1 MEDKP
6 VGGKEEA
13 EEFGIPAGITE
24 ITEFINAI
32 QQEESRDHTF
42 KELIGEASGSS
53 WPFGDESVAEPAS
66 DWPLGNESVAELAS
80 GGSLGDESVAEPAS
94 GGSLGDES
102 VAEPA
107 SGGSIGDES
116 VAEPASECESDAQL
130 LPKLDLEHYEPDV
143 KEASG
148 VEDRGEHSTRYGWI
162 GVGQCG
168 GRLVNTLYDVGYEN
182 VLAVDT
188 TGAELDLVEIPE
200 NQKFLMYI
208 REKGPGTDVERCEE
222 AVEGHKQGIL
232 SVARQIFGTG
242 VQHIMVCFGAGGAT
256 SSGSIAGLIE
266 IAKRYAR
273 SIGLENPIK
282 KVGVVMTLPALGKV
296 RSEVVENS
304 YRIASQLSK
313 MAEAG
318 KISPLI
324 IVDNNKVNNSNCGM
338 TTKSLWNH
346 INTTFVSL
354 FDIFNRL
361 SASSSQYTS
370 FDPFHYR
377 SIMQTGG
384 CVTMGVS
391 RVDKFDG
398 RFVVSEAV
406 ENGLHKTLCA
416 SGFDLSTAKEAG
428 CIIVGGKDVM
438 TTVKGLPDKI
448 ESAFDVLSEITGQ
461 ATVHRGIYEDDSD
474 CLMVCTIVGGLSS
487 PADRLQERDTDL
499 YYRMNKV
506 NLKGP
511 PLHQRKEDILPLAEY
526 FLAKQADFYKE
537 QYKCLS
543 SEAEELLFGYAWP
556 GDVEELAH
564 AMGRVYE
571 LSTGRQI
578 QPAALP
584 LEIIFS
590 DSEPSSKHLLVVL
603 NQTRRDIITRALEL
617 SADREPAAAKSLG
630 IEHHRLKHLIKKLD
644 ISPINKN
651 IVV

>member
-32 QQEESRDHTF
+32 QQAEGNEETF
-42 KELIGEASGSS
+42 EEPISEASGSD
-53 WPFGDESVAEPAS
+53 WPFSDENFAEPAGGSPFDDESFVEPANDLSFGDESV
-66 DWPLGNESVAELAS
+66 V
-80 GGSLGDESVAEPAS
+80 EPAS
-94 GGSLGDES
+94 GYGSDCRS
-102 VAEPA
+102 VPRLA
-107 SGGSIGDES
+107 
-116 VAEPASECESDAQL
+116 
-130 LPKLDLEHYEPDV
+130 LEHYEPDV
-143 KEASG
+143 KKASG

-168 GRLVNTLYDVGYEN
+168 GRLVNTLYDSGYEK

-188 TGAELDLVEIPE
+188 AGAELDLVEIPE

-208 REKGPGTDVERCEE
+208 REKGPGTDAERCEE
-222 AVEGHKQGIL
+222 AVEGHKQGVL
-232 SVARQIFGTG
+232 GLARQVFGTG
-242 VQHIMVCFGAGGAT
+242 VQHIMICFGAGGAT
-256 SSGSIAGLIE
+256 GGGSVARLIE

-273 SIGLENPIK
+273 AIGLENPNR
-282 KVGVVMTLPALGKV
+282 KVGVVMSLPAMGKV
-296 RSEVVENS
+296 RTQVVKSS
-304 YRIASQLSK
+304 YQVARQLGK
-313 MAEAG
+313 MAAAG

-324 IVDNNKVNNSNCGM
+324 ILDNDKVNNLNCGM
-338 TTKSLWNH
+338 TAKSLWNH
-346 INTTFVSL
+346 VNTTFVSL

-361 SASSSQYTS
+361 SASSSEYTS

-377 SIMQTGG
+377 SIMQAGG

-391 RVDKFDG
+391 KVTKFDG
-398 RFVVSEAV
+398 RFAVSEAV
-406 ENGLHKTLCA
+406 EDGLHKTLCA
-416 SGFDLSTAKEAG
+416 GGFDLSTAKEAG

-448 ESAFDVLSEITGQ
+448 ESAFDVLSQITGQ
-461 ATVHRGIYEDDSD
+461 ATIHRGMYEDESD
-474 CLMVCTIVGGLSS
+474 CLMVCTIVGGLDAPS
-487 PADRLQERDTDL
+487 ARLQERGTDL

-511 PLHQRKEDILPLAEY
+511 PLVERKEDILPLAEY

-564 AMGRVYE
+564 AMERAYE
-571 LSTGRQI
+571 LTTGRQI
-578 QPAALP
+578 RPDVLA

-590 DSEPSSKHLLVVL
+590 DSEPSSEHMPDIL
-603 NQTRRDIITRALEL
+603 NETRRDIITRALDLVRGDEV
-617 SADREPAAAKSLG
+617 AAAKNLG
-630 IEHHRLKHLIKKLD
+630 LEHRRLKYFVKKLN
-644 ISPINKN
+644 ISSTNKN
-651 IVV
+651 IVR

>member
-13 EEFGIPAGITE
+13 EEFGTPAGITE
-24 ITEFINAI
+24 IAEFINAI
-32 QQEESRDHTF
+32 QEAAGQDQTFEEPIS
-42 KELIGEASGSS
+42 EASGSDWPFS
-53 WPFGDESVAEPAS
+53 EESLGEAASSLPFGDENFGE
-66 DWPLGNESVAELAS
+66 EAS
-80 GGSLGDESVAEPAS
+80 GLTLVDESVVEPA
-94 GGSLGDES
+94 GEY
-102 VAEPA
+102 
-107 SGGSIGDES
+107 
-116 VAEPASECESDAQL
+116 ESDGRP
-130 LPKLDLEHYEPDV
+130 LPELALENYEPDI
-143 KEASG
+143 KEASS
-148 VEDRGEHSTRYGWI
+148 VEDGGEHSTRYGWI

-168 GRLVNTLYDVGYEN
+168 GRLVNTLYDSGYEN

-208 REKGPGTDVERCEE
+208 REKGPGTDAERCEV

-232 SVARQIFGTG
+232 GLARQVFGTD
-242 VQHIMVCFGAGGAT
+242 VQHIMICFGAGGAT
-256 SSGSIAGLIE
+256 GGGSVAGLIE

-273 SIGLENPIK
+273 AIGVENPKK

-296 RSEVVENS
+296 RTQVVKSS
-304 YRIASQLSK
+304 YRVAGELGK
-313 MAEAG
+313 MAAAG

-324 IVDNNKVNNSNCGM
+324 ILDNDKVNNLNCGM
-338 TTKSLWNH
+338 TAKSLWNH
-346 INTTFVSL
+346 VNTTFISM

-361 SASSSQYTS
+361 SASSSEYTS

-377 SIMQTGG
+377 SIMQAGG

-391 RVDKFDG
+391 RVDKFDS
-398 RFVVSEAV
+398 RSAVSEAV
-406 ENGLHKTLCA
+406 EDGLHKTLCA
-416 SGFDLSTAKEAG
+416 GGFDLSTAKEAG
-428 CIIVGGKDVM
+428 CVIVGGKEVM

-461 ATVHRGIYEDDSD
+461 ATIHRGMYEDDSD
-474 CLMVCTIVGGLSS
+474 CLMVCTIVGGLDAPS
-487 PADRLQERDTDL
+487 ARLEERGTDL

-511 PLHQRKEDILPLAEY
+511 PLVQRKEDILPLAEY

-543 SEAEELLFGYAWP
+543 SEAEELLFGYEWP

-564 AMGRVYE
+564 AMERAYE
-571 LSTGRQI
+571 LTTGRQI
-578 QPAALP
+578 RPDVLA

-590 DSEPSSKHLLVVL
+590 DCEPSSEQMPAIL
-603 NQTRRDIITRALEL
+603 NKTRRDIITRALNLVRGDEI
-617 SADREPAAAKSLG
+617 AAAKSLG
-630 IEHHRLKHLIKKLD
+630 LEHRRLKYFIKKLN
-644 ISPINKN
+644 ISSINSN
-651 IVV
+651 IVG

>member
-1 MEDKP
+1 VFGDSDDSGRKSNEEQAAYKGSKMEDKP

-13 EEFGIPAGITE
+13 EELGTPAGITE

-32 QQEESRDHTF
+32 QQAEGLDQTFEEPIS
-42 KELIGEASGSS
+42 EVSGSD
-53 WPFGDESVAEPAS
+53 WPFGDESFGKPAS
-66 DWPLGNESVAELAS
+66 DPPF
-80 GGSLGDESVAEPAS
+80 GDESFAEPAS
-94 GGSLGDES
+94 GSPFGDES
-102 VAEPA
+102 FV
-107 SGGSIGDES
+107 
-116 VAEPASECESDAQL
+116 EPASEYESDGRS
-130 LPKLDLEHYEPDV
+130 LPELALEHYEPDV
-143 KEASG
+143 EEASG
-148 VEDRGEHSTRYGWI
+148 VEDEAEHSTRYGWI

-168 GRLVNTLYDVGYEN
+168 GRLVNTLYDSGYEK

-200 NQKFLMYI
+200 NQKFLMYT

-222 AVEGHKQGIL
+222 AVEGHKQGIVSL
-232 SVARQIFGTG
+232 ARQVFGTD

-256 SSGSIAGLIE
+256 GSGSVAGLIE

-273 SIGLENPIK
+273 AIGLENPNK

-296 RSEVVENS
+296 RAQVVKSS
-304 YRIASQLSK
+304 YRVACELGK
-313 MAEAG
+313 MAAAG

-324 IVDNNKVNNSNCGM
+324 ILDNDKVNNLNCGM
-338 TTKSLWNH
+338 TAKSLWH
-346 INTTFVSL
+346 HVNTTFVSL

-361 SASSSQYTS
+361 SASSSEYTS

-377 SIMQTGG
+377 SIMQAGG

-391 RVDKFDG
+391 RADKFDG
-398 RFVVSEAV
+398 RFAVSEAV
-406 ENGLHKTLCA
+406 EDSLHKTLCA

-448 ESAFDVLSEITGQ
+448 ESAFDVLSQITGQ
-461 ATVHRGIYEDDSD
+461 ATIHRGIYEDDSD
-474 CLMVCTIVGGLSS
+474 CLMVCTLVGGLEA
-487 PADRLQERDTDL
+487 PAGRLQERGTDL

-511 PLHQRKEDILPLAEY
+511 PLVQRKEDILPLAEY

-543 SEAEELLFGYAWP
+543 SEAEELLFGYDWP

-564 AMGRVYE
+564 AMGRAYE

-578 QPAALP
+578 RPDVLA

-590 DSEPSSKHLLVVL
+590 DSEPSSKHMPAIL
-603 NQTRRDIITRALEL
+603 NKTRRDIIARALDL
-617 SADREPAAAKSLG
+617 VRGDEPTAAKSLG
-630 IEHHRLKHLIKKLD
+630 LEHRRLKYLIKKLN
-644 ISPINKN
+644 ISSINEN
-651 IVV
+651 IVG